1 MSAAR
6 YREECCRQSR
16 LLNQDYHS
24 VFLDLLKTVK
34 MSERVTSM
42 KLLIPSTL
50 QVFLY
55 LLNSYFKGLHLFVFF
70 AKFPILIVGIDF
82 NSF

>member
-1 MSAAR
+1 
-6 YREECCRQSR
+6 
-16 LLNQDYHS
+16 
-24 VFLDLLKTVK
+24 